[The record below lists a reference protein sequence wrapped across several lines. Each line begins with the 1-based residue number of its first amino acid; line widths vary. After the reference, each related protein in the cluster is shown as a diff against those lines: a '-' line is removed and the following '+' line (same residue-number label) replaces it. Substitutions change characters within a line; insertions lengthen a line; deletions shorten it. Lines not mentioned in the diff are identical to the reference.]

1 MTRTANRF
9 PVFAVGLLAA
19 TLSGLN
25 WAADPANM
33 PVWAGVLAAALIAL
47 AVNAFALNGQTDA
60 ARERDRNLRRSLFLG
75 LGLVSLA
82 LGVAFANEFG
92 LAEGADKRATLVGI
106 GLILAITGNML
117 PKTVLPLAARGR
129 NPARQAAAERFAGRV
144 FVLCGTAFSICALL
158 TPLNW
163 VTVTTGLCGLTA
175 FLAALTACFWVARTP
190 DQTIQE
196 D

>member
-25 WAADPANM
+25 WAADPANALI
-33 PVWAGVLAAALIAL
+33 WAGVLAAALAAL

-60 ARERDRNLRRSLFLG
+60 ARDRDRNLRRSLFLG

-92 LAEGADKRATLVGI
+92 LAEGADKRTTLVGI
-106 GLILAITGNML
+106 GLILAITGNYL
-117 PKTVLPLAARGR
+117 PKTVLPIAAQGR
-129 NPARQAAAERFAGRV
+129 NPARRATTERVTGRI
-144 FVLCGTAFSICALL
+144 FVLCGLAFAVTA
-158 TPLNW
+158 
-163 VTVTTGLCGLTA
+163 
-175 FLAALTACFWVARTP
+175 LAAPLDYVTLATGAFGMLAFISAVFAWFWVAGGP
-190 DQTIQE
+190 HQTQE

>member
-1 MTRTANRF
+1 MTRTASRF

-47 AVNAFALNGQTDA
+47 AVNAFFLDGTSDA

-75 LGLVSLA
+75 LGLLSLA
-82 LGVAFANEFG
+82 LAFAFANEFG

-106 GLILAITGNML
+106 GLILAITGNYL
-117 PKTVLPLAARGR
+117 PKTVLPIAAQGR
-129 NPARQAAAERFAGRV
+129 DPARRAAAERLTGRI
-144 FVLCGTAFSICALL
+144 FVLCGLAFA
-158 TPLNW
+158 
-163 VTVTTGLCGLTA
+163 V
-175 FLAALTACFWVARTP
+175 AALAVPLGYVTLATGAFGMLAFISAVFAWFWVAGGRQ
-190 DQTIQE
+190 QTQE